1 MFLVSLRSGAGDR
14 GLSWIMGV
22 QTEQGDIKEQA
33 APRNMVDSW
42 ERGRLSAGGDP
53 KDKAREINPRLGR
66 DGGSG
71 RSDSPRGW
79 ESVQDW
85 EGRGEESLGDMEP

>member
-22 QTEQGDIKEQA
+22 QTEQGDIKEKA

-42 ERGRLSAGGDP
+42 E
-53 KDKAREINPRLGR
+53 
-66 DGGSG
+66 
-71 RSDSPRGW
+71 
-79 ESVQDW
+79 
-85 EGRGEESLGDMEP
+85 